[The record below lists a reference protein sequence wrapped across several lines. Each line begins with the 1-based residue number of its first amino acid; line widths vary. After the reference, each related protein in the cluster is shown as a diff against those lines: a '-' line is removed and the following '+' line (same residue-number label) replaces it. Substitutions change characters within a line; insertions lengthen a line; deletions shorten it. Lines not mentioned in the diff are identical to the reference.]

1 MRENIHHK
9 QPPRAARLRALKC
22 VQHRAIE
29 VGTCWTGFREAHNGK
44 LPDSQAPRNPCTA
57 FFPSLCGNPP
67 RRTSDLDDERVPA
80 PPHFHASHSCPSTP
94 TPTPTPT
101 HTHTHTYART
111 HTHTVPTPLVTQHI
125 PETLSSKPPHNTHD
139 HHSQSSSK
147 LPRNS
152 YSPTPLSS
160 VGPGHRRASCLN
172 VTLRTIVLHLV
183 RLLLPPTGAATARP
197 P

>member
-94 TPTPTPT
+94 T
-101 HTHTHTYART
+101 HTHPHLHPHPHPHCSHAPCHSAYSRDTVLEATTQHTR
-111 HTHTVPTPLVTQHI
+111 PPLPELQQTPL
-125 PETLSSKPPHNTHD
+125 
-139 HHSQSSSK
+139 
-147 LPRNS
+147 
-152 YSPTPLSS
+152 
-160 VGPGHRRASCLN
+160 
-172 VTLRTIVLHLV
+172 
-183 RLLLPPTGAATARP
+183 
-197 P
+197 

>member
-29 VGTCWTGFREAHNGK
+29 VSTCWTGFREAHNGK

-101 HTHTHTYART
+101 HTPTPAPTPTLFPRPLSLSIFQRHCPRSHHTTHTT
-111 HTHTVPTPLVTQHI
+111 TTPRAPANSLVTA
-125 PETLSSKPPHNTHD
+125 TLP
-139 HHSQSSSK
+139 
-147 LPRNS
+147 LPC
-152 YSPTPLSS
+152 PVWGLAT
-160 VGPGHRRASCLN
+160 VVRRA
-172 VTLRTIVLHLV
+172 
-183 RLLLPPTGAATARP
+183 
-197 P
+197 